1 MSDSHPYDIAKE
13 LRTTYVKSLADKMA
27 QLSEAIHTKNYAV
40 IMRLGHQL
48 KGSGSSYGLPQVSEL
63 GARMEDAGE
72 NRMACDLGPLLAEF
86 TILMESISD
95 NPNESE
101 TS

>member
-1 MSDSHPYDIAKE
+1 
-13 LRTTYVKSLADKMA
+13 MA
-27 QLSEAIHTKNYAV
+27 QLAEAIQTKNFAT

-48 KGSGSSYGLPQVSEL
+48 KGSGSSYGLPQISEL

-72 NRMACDLGPLLAEF
+72 NRVACSLGPLLAEF
-86 TILMESISD
+86 TRLMDNISD
-95 NPNESE
+95 NQNKSE